1 MSGDKQPLPP
11 EEKETVV
18 DVSLRHIVIA
28 FGSLVGAAFTVGV
41 SIVLIRDNTKL
52 KRQKAII
59 DAATE
64 LLLTMQNKERS
75 ESWNEKKKPTV
86 TPSMSPPT
94 K

>member
-1 MSGDKQPLPP
+1 MTTKQPLPP
-11 EEKETVV
+11 EERETTIE
-18 DVSLRHIVIA
+18 VSLRHILAA
-28 FGSLVGAAFTVGV
+28 FGGLIVATFSVGAG
-41 SIVLIRDNTKL
+41 IVLIRDYTRY

-64 LLLTMQNKERS
+64 LLLTLQNKERS
-75 ESWNEKKKPTV
+75 ENWNEKKKPMV